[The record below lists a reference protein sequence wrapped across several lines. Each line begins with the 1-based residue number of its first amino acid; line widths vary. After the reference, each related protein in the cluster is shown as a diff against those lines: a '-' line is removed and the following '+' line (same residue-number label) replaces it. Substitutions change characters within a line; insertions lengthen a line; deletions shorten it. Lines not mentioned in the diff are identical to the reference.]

1 MEFTL
6 THDFPAGL
14 DRLWAAFGHREY
26 PQRKYLALGAK
37 AVRVRRFHATAQ
49 AIEVE
54 LERDVSVD
62 KSRLPL
68 WARWLVRSE
77 QTLRHQSAWRRV
89 GPAQVAAELDILPV
103 GVPVRAHGSGTIVE
117 AAPGTTRM
125 VLTWHVDSMLGEKV
139 ERLFANQ
146 IRTALEDDH
155 TFTLQYLQRAKVP

>member
-14 DRLWAAFGHREY
+14 DRLLAVFGRPEY
-26 PQRKYLALGAK
+26 PQRKYLALGAT

-68 WARWLVRSE
+68 WARWLVRGE
-77 QTLRHQSAWRRV
+77 QTLRHRTAWRRV
-89 GPAQVAAELDILPV
+89 GPAQAAAELDILPV
-103 GVPVRAHGSGTIVE
+103 GVPVRAHGGGTIIE
-117 AAPGTTRM
+117 AAPGATRM
-125 VLTWHVDSMLGEKV
+125 VLTWQVDSILGENV

-155 TFTLQYLQRAKVP
+155 TFTLQYLQRAKVR